1 MKTPTDCLLIRIEN
15 ILKNSNL
22 SQKEKEYLNKT
33 KIDLNNKN
41 YSPEQFSDILLQIH
55 KLENKK

>member
-15 ILKNSNL
+15 ILKNVNL
-22 SQKEKEYLNKT
+22 SHEEKEYLCKI

-41 YSPEQFSDILLQIH
+41 YSPEIFSDILLKIH
-55 KLENKK
+55 AFENNN